1 MMVVSQLELNTSRR
15 EYSALLKVSQ
25 PSADVLERIGNLE
38 QMFDLIDMGEIE
50 IEEKSCSSQNF
61 FKIVIIIL
69 VQKERKKWVK

>member
-50 IEEKSCSSQNF
+50 IEEKVVVVRTF
-61 FKIVIIIL
+61 LKL
-69 VQKERKKWVK
+69 LL

>member
-1 MMVVSQLELNTSRR
+1 MVVSQLELNTSRR

-61 FKIVIIIL
+61 LKIVIIIL

>member
-25 PSADVLERIGNLE
+25 PSADVLERIGYLE

-50 IEEKSCSSQNF
+50 IEEKSCSS
-61 FKIVIIIL
+61 
-69 VQKERKKWVK
+69 